1 MRVAMISGDVRL
13 LKEGSEPHARF
24 ELQRAQVEKLDVFVW
39 PQVHSA
45 RTILRAAHAQ
55 SFDVVT
61 AQDPFWR
68 GLLAWWVARRTRA
81 KLNVQV
87 HTDLAAQPW
96 WRRALAHFVLR
107 RADSIRVVSEKIQ
120 RDLAFL
126 HLRVPITI
134 LPVFID
140 LAPFRAIV
148 HTSHPRFKKVILWI
162 GRFEPEKDPAAA
174 LRILAEVRDT
184 GIDAG
189 LILLGAGSLEQDL
202 RAKAKSLESYVEFPG
217 WQNPAPYLAMAD
229 VVVSTSRHESYG
241 VSMLEALAA
250 GVPVVAPGVGVAQEA
265 GAEVVSR
272 EECAAAVA
280 RILRS
285 GERGALKLSLLTA
298 EEWGETW
305 RKSLGVY

>member
-1 MRVAMISGDVRL
+1 MHVLMISGDPSILKGGSVAHARL
-13 LKEGSEPHARF
+13 L
-24 ELQRAQVEKLDVFVW
+24 LQRSQVDQLAAYVW

-61 AQDPFWR
+61 VQDPFWR
-68 GLLAWWVARRTRA
+68 GLLGWWIARRTRV

-87 HTDLAAQPW
+87 HTDLTAQPW
-96 WRRALAHFVLR
+96 WRRTLAYFVLR

-120 RDLAFL
+120 RDLSFL
-126 HLRVPITI
+126 HLRASIMVLPIF
-134 LPVFID
+134 VD
-140 LAPFRAIV
+140 LAPFKAII
-148 HTSHPRFKKVILWI
+148 HTPHPHFKKTILWI

-189 LILLGAGSLEQDL
+189 LILLGAGSLERDL
-202 RAKAKSLESYVEFPG
+202 RAKAKPLLPYVEFPG
-217 WQNPAPYLAMAD
+217 WQDPAPYLAMAD

-241 VSMLEALAA
+241 ASMLEALAA
-250 GVPVVAPGVGVAQEA
+250 GVPVVAPDMGVAQEA
-265 GAEVVSR
+265 GAVVVSR
-272 EECAAAVA
+272 EDCAAAVT
-280 RILRS
+280 RILQS
-285 GERGALKLSLLTA
+285 GERGALKLSLRTA
-298 EEWGETW
+298 EEWGEMW